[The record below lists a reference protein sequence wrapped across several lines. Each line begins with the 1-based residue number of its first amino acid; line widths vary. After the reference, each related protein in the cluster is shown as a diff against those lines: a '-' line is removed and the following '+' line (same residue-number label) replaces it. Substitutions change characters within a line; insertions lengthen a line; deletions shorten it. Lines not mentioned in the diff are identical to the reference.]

1 VNQTKAN
8 LKVKAIFIRHG
19 QSTANAG
26 DWNQPFAQ
34 IELTPLGQ
42 HQAEVLATRWDFTP
56 SLIVVSP
63 FVRTQQT
70 AAPTIARFP
79 DVPVETWPIQEF
91 TYWDIAHWDGST
103 PEAEVEA
110 VELYWRVADPEHRR
124 GKSETFGELLGRAEA
139 ALKRLEALD
148 VHAPVLLFTHGHF
161 MQAVRHVVMF
171 PHWTAEEKMLH
182 FHGFD
187 DRTKVKNTQLI
198 TAEFDGA
205 TWTID

>member
-1 VNQTKAN
+1 VNDAN
-8 LKVKAIFIRHG
+8 ETQIEAIFIRHG

-42 HQAEVLATRWDFTP
+42 HQAEALAARWEFTP

-91 TYWDIAHWDGST
+91 TFWDIAHWGGSA
-103 PEAEVEA
+103 PEIEVED
-110 VELYWRVADPEHRR
+110 VERFWRVGDPQHRR
-124 GKSETFGELLGRAEA
+124 GNAETFAELLGRAEA
-139 ALKRLEALD
+139 ALKRLQTLHAE
-148 VHAPVLLFTHGHF
+148 APVLLFTHGHF
-161 MQAVRHVVMF
+161 IQAVRHVVMF

-182 FHGFD
+182 FRGFD
-187 DRTKVKNTQLI
+187 DRTKVRNTQLV
-198 TAEFDGA
+198 TARFDGTA
-205 TWTID
+205 WTID